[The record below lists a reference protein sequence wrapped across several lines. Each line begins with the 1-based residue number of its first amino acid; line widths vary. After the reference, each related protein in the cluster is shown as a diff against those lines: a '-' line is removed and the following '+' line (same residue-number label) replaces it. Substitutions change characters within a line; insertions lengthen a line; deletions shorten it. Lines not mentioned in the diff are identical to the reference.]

1 MNTNTLAY
9 VIITIA
15 TLVFCGMMLFFTH
28 DQGTHDAVLIMAG
41 LSVGH
46 WFGYSNQLTGTGIG
60 ASGVPVAQ
68 EAPKQT

>member
-46 WFGYSNQLTGTGIG
+46 WFGYSNQLTGTPLAPIP
-60 ASGVPVAQ
+60 VPVAQ